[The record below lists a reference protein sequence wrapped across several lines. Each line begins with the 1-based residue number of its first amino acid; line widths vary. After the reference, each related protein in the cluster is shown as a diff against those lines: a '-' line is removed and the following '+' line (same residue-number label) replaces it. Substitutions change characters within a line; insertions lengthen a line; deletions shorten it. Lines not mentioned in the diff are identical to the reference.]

1 MNITILNGNPRPDNL
16 DFEAYLARL
25 TAKLHKT
32 QHQVEVLELRDMDIN
47 YCVGCWG
54 CWVKTPGQCVHKDDS
69 AIVCR
74 KVIQSDLTIMAS
86 PISLGFVTSLLKKT
100 MDKMIPL
107 VHPYLVVDKGEM
119 HHLKRYEKYPL
130 LGLLLQPGPDS
141 RDRDL
146 EMIGIILERTALNL
160 KTRLVFNTVMSKS
173 VEEVTRE
180 IDSL

>member
-1 MNITILNGNPRPDNL
+1 MNITIVNGNPDPGNL
-16 DFEAYLARL
+16 DFDAYLARL
-25 TAKLHKT
+25 TAGLNKT
-32 QHQVEVLELRDMDIN
+32 HRVEVLELRDMDIK

-69 AIVCR
+69 AMVCR
-74 KVIQSDLTIMAS
+74 RVIQSDLTILAS
-86 PISLGFVTSLLKKT
+86 PMSMGFVTALTKKA

-119 HHLKRYEKYPL
+119 HHLKRYKKYPL
-130 LGLLLQPGPDS
+130 LGLLLQAGPDS
-141 RDRDL
+141 REEDP
-146 EMIGIILERTALNL
+146 EITGAILARTALNL
-160 KTRLVFNTVMSKS
+160 KTRLVFNKLISEP